1 MLYTICIALILVA
14 SVLIILAVLVQ
25 NPKSG
30 MAANFGASNQVMGVR
45 ETTNMLE
52 KFTWAMAIAIFVLS
66 LIATL
71 AMDKS
76 LVATSNTE
84 IMKDAETLQERVIE
98 SEAPAAMPQAE
109 IPAAEGSEAP
119 AADEAAAP
127 AAGEAAAE

>member
-1 MLYTICIALILVA
+1 MLYTICIALILIA
-14 SVLIILAVLVQ
+14 SVLVILAVLVQ

-66 LIATL
+66 LIAAL

-109 IPAAEGSEAP
+109 IPAA
-119 AADEAAAP
+119 D
-127 AAGEAAAE
+127 AAEPAQEQPAE